1 MPTGVALPD
10 ARAQLFAAV
19 ERVLVRDGAGGLT
32 SRSVTEEAGVAK
44 GVLYRH
50 FADFDDFL
58 AGLVR
63 SRVAQV
69 EADLGALTDD
79 TGPDA
84 GPATLVDGLSEALT
98 RIFTPVNLRLVS
110 VVIARDDLRARL
122 RAAGTPGIPLLTEAG
137 TSLRA
142 YLEAEQRRGRIT
154 AGADVATLA
163 LTLIGTGH
171 LLFAGEIGAP
181 PDAAALR
188 EVVEAITAGVEPGV
202 GP

>member
-58 AGLVR
+58 AELVR
-63 SRVAQV
+63 SRIAQI
-69 EADLGALTDD
+69 EADLVTLTD
-79 TGPDA
+79 DA

-98 RIFTPVNLRLVS
+98 RIFRPVNLRLVS

-122 RAAGTPGIPLLTEAG
+122 RATGTPGIPLLTGAG
-137 TSLRA
+137 TALRA
-142 YLEAEQRRGRIT
+142 HLEAEQRRGRIT
-154 AGADVATLA
+154 AEADVATLA

-171 LLFAGEIGAP
+171 LLFAGEIGAL
-181 PDAAALR
+181 PDASAVR

-202 GP
+202 RP